1 MRTDART
8 SKMKA
13 YFTVFE
19 PEYPPM
25 RHWLLKFAIASILFG
40 LFIMYFFNNTILAG
54 IAFILT
60 GWVLFAVWAKP
71 YFRGRKVYSLRPK
84 EEEMINWLIKD
95 LNTIIKETAIKKLRL
110 NMSTLETKNFILVP
124 YPVFWEVPGVE
135 KENLLKRNTESGN
148 VLYSV
153 WNVQVIALTV
163 NYISYYTC
171 TYDWLNNLI
180 LHERTNEFFYDDIS
194 SVKND
199 VELIEHYLA
208 DKNYT
213 DEEGKQL
220 PPDKLTANVF
230 VVKNMSTDT
239 LKVITNILEMK
250 HPPQLVVDLEKAVLA
265 LRIILRKRRYD
276 EDQDPV
282 IVERNEEIDT
292 NETEEQNKNQE
303 NKNHE

>member
-1 MRTDART
+1 MRTASRT
-8 SKMKA
+8 NQIRA
-13 YFTVFE
+13 YFTVFA

-25 RHWLLKFAIASILFG
+25 RHWLLKFAIASIVFG

-60 GWVLFAVWAKP
+60 GWILFAMWVKP
-71 YFRGRKVYSLRPK
+71 YFRGRKVYKLRPT
-84 EEEMINWLIKD
+84 EDEMVKWLIND
-95 LNTIIKETAIKKLRL
+95 LNTEIKETAIKKLRL
-110 NMSTLETKNFILVP
+110 NISALELKNFLLVP
-124 YPVFWEVPGVE
+124 YPVNWEVPGVE
-135 KENLLKRNTESGN
+135 KENLLKRTTESGK
-148 VLYSV
+148 VMYSV
-153 WNVQVIALTV
+153 WNVQIIALTV

-171 TYDWLNNLI
+171 TYDWLNNVI

-213 DEEGKQL
+213 DEEGNQL

-239 LKVITNILEMK
+239 LKVITNILEMNS
-250 HPPQLVVDLEKAVLA
+250 PPQLVVDLEKAVLA

-276 EDQDPV
+276 EDQDPI
-282 IVERNEEIDT
+282 IVEQNEEVENHDS
-292 NETEEQNKNQE
+292 EENKEEKNQ
-303 NKNHE
+303 HE